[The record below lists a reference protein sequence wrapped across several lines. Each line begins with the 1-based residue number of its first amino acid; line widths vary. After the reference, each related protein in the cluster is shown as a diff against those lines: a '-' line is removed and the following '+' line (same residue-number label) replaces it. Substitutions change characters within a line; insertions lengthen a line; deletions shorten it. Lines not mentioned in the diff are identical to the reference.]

1 MCVYCEEHISKQGD
15 YGVEQLCEREE
26 SIYNEGV
33 FTGIEAFIDG
43 GNRLEL
49 RAVIDGVNV
58 KPLHSYKT
66 IRINFCPICGRRLT
80 EE

>member
-1 MCVYCEEHISKQGD
+1 MCIYCEEHISKQGD
-15 YGVEQLCEREE
+15 YGVEPLSEREE
-26 SIYNEGV
+26 SAYNEGV
-33 FTGIEAFIDG
+33 LTGIEAFIDG
-43 GNRLEL
+43 GNKLEL
-49 RAVIDGVNV
+49 CAVIDGVNE